1 MLAPTAG
8 TRLASGAMQRENT
21 SGSLPNL
28 SESKAR
34 EHDVASQPIDVL
46 EVVTQAIN
54 TGDVDAQMAIY
65 EPDAY
70 FNFEQAGQGA
80 ITGIPAIREAFTGF
94 LAMKPNI
101 TMRLLSCN
109 QAGNIAVIRNAWH
122 LTCTGQDGNP
132 MEMSG
137 QTVVVLRRQ
146 SDGNWLVLVDNPY
159 GLD

>member
-1 MLAPTAG
+1 MPLA
-8 TRLASGAMQRENT
+8 
-21 SGSLPNL
+21 
-28 SESKAR
+28 K
-34 EHDVASQPIDVL
+34 PIDVL

-70 FNFEQAGQGA
+70 FNFEPGPEGPV
-80 ITGIPAIREAFTGF
+80 TGIQAIREAFTGF
-94 LAMKPNI
+94 LAMKPNVTLTLI
-101 TMRLLSCN
+101 SCN

-132 MEMSG
+132 MEMTG